1 MILHLKSL
9 RRRERIKVPEA
20 QKLRKNGVG
29 CRIRFH
35 PTPQIPA
42 PARADRGSGGQKF
55 RKNGVPKP
63 TERAQ
68 APENA
73 RTTPAQRLHN
83 TLHNTLRE
91 GHTFSTK
98 AEWSHVAFAAQPQ
111 RRRNNQRTIDKNTP
125 KLQPTLLN
133 IHSSILILQ

>member
-1 MILHLKSL
+1 MILGGGEA
-9 RRRERIKVPEA
+9 RRAAR
-20 QKLRKNGVG
+20 
-29 CRIRFH
+29 
-35 PTPQIPA
+35 PT
-42 PARADRGSGGQKF
+42 
-55 RKNGVPKP
+55 PKP

-98 AEWSHVAFAAQPQ
+98 AEWGHVAFAAQPQ
-111 RRRNNQRTIDKNTP
+111 RRRNKQRTIDKNTP